1 MHLHDNPNS
10 LLTMQRGHTQMK
22 MSDLCSNKKKSAE
35 SFQIYLSEITQMQMW
50 LPLQYNYQENP
61 VYPFRR
67 DLQIPVSKIPRNW
80 NQI

>member
-35 SFQIYLSEITQMQMW
+35 SFQIYLSEIT
-50 LPLQYNYQENP
+50 
-61 VYPFRR
+61 
-67 DLQIPVSKIPRNW
+67 
-80 NQI
+80 